1 MRWALL
7 ADIHANLEALQ
18 ACLEQAGRE
27 GAEAYAFVGDL
38 IGYGADPAAVIDIV
52 EEHAR
57 RGAVVV
63 RGNHDAAALENS
75 AETMNPSAARA
86 VLWTRKQ
93 LNQRQV
99 AFLDALPLTARREG
113 ILFVHASA
121 ASPGQWT
128 YVTDPAR
135 AADSIEMSKGAT
147 WIFSGHVHEPALYFA
162 SAGGRPV
169 PFRPK
174 EGVTIPVEGRRRWLA
189 IVGSAGQPRDGRT
202 EACWALFDDARQTL
216 TFHRV
221 PYDCAQAAAKVR
233 AAGLPERLAHRLEHG
248 E

>member
-1 MRWALL
+1 VRWALL
-7 ADIHANLEALQ
+7 ADIHANLEALT
-18 ACLEQAGRE
+18 ACLEQAGQE

-38 IGYGADPAAVIDIV
+38 IGYGADPAAVIDVV
-52 EEHAR
+52 EAHAR
-57 RGAVVV
+57 GGAVVV

-75 AETMNPSAARA
+75 AETMNPAAARA

-99 AFLDALPLTARREG
+99 AFLDSLPLTVRRDA

-121 ASPGQWT
+121 ASPADWT

-135 AADSIEMSKGAT
+135 AADSLQMAKGAS
-147 WIFSGHVHEPALYFA
+147 WVFSGHVHEPALYFSTGA
-162 SAGGRPV
+162 GRPV

-174 EGVTIPVEGRRRWLA
+174 AGVTIPVEARRRWLA
-189 IVGSAGQPRDGRT
+189 IIGSAGQPRDGNT
-202 EACWALFDDARQTL
+202 DACWALFDDARQTL

-221 PYDCAQAAAKVR
+221 PYDWARAAAKVR

>member
-1 MRWALL
+1 VRWALL

-27 GAEAYAFVGDL
+27 GAESYAFVGDL
-38 IGYGADPAAVIDIV
+38 IGYGADPSAVIDIV

-135 AADSIEMSKGAT
+135 AADSLEMSKGAT
-147 WIFSGHVHEPALYFA
+147 WIFSGHVHEQALYFA

-169 PFRPK
+169 AFRPK
-174 EGVTIPVEGRRRWLA
+174 AGIAIPVEARRRWLA
-189 IVGSAGQPRDGRT
+189 IVGSVGQPRDGRT
-202 EACWALFDDARQTL
+202 DACWALFDDARQTL

-221 PYDCAQAAAKVR
+221 AYDWAQAAAKVR